1 MVKISFQPAVAG
13 IKADKADKA
22 STAGPAP
29 AAEILLT
36 PAQEERPPPQR
47 YRKGGSVGGVCYLS
61 MGMVVLLMG
70 LVFASVY
77 IYRYFFLVQ
86 LARDNFFHCGVLYE
100 DSLSSQVRTRMEL
113 EEDVKIY
120 LEENYERINV
130 PVPQFGGGDP
140 ADIIHDFQRGLTA
153 YHDISLDKCYVIELN
168 TTIVLPPRNFWEL
181 LMNVKVSSTPHGILL
196 LPPRGRQAWGKGGS
210 CVGGVAVSWAQHPR
224 LVLRPPSS
232 FSHIQVSAPPFFFKI
247 LFIYSTEIE
256 TASERGNTSR
266 ESGRGRSR
274 LPAEESDVG
283 LDPITPGSCPEL
295 KADT

>member
-13 IKADKADKA
+13 IKGDKADKA
-22 STAGPAP
+22 AAAAAAPAP

-36 PAQEERPPPQR
+36 PAREERAPPQR
-47 YRKGGSVGGVCYLS
+47 YKKGGSVGGVCYLS

-77 IYRYFFLVQ
+77 IYRYFFLAQ

-100 DSLSSQVRTRMEL
+100 DSLSSQARTRMEL

-181 LMNVKVSSTPHGILL
+181 LMNRD
-196 LPPRGRQAWGKGGS
+196 LPPADVHHPGGDGGDRARQRQRGPGLLHLPPVQWEGHVPAAAPGYPEADQQARSEELQRHPPLREHLRGGDAHLR
-210 CVGGVAVSWAQHPR
+210 GGVRAS
-224 LVLRPPSS
+224 PS
-232 FSHIQVSAPPFFFKI
+232 
-247 LFIYSTEIE
+247 
-256 TASERGNTSR
+256 RG
-266 ESGRGRSR
+266 
-274 LPAEESDVG
+274 
-283 LDPITPGSCPEL
+283 
-295 KADT
+295 